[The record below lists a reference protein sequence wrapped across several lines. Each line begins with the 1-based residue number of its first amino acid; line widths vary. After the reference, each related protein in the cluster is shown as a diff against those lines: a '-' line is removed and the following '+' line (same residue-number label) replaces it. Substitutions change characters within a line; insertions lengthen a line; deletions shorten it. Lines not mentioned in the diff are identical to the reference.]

1 MIRQIRARLLHLMFD
16 SLYQSFE
23 DRADPSDGAPRVA
36 LLRAELARLGLDG
49 FLVPRADEHQ
59 NEYVAPC
66 AERLAWLSGFT
77 GSAGLAI
84 VLKERAAVFV
94 DGRYALAVQDQVDV
108 SVFATMAL
116 TETSPQAWLESHLT
130 RGMRLGYDPWLHTPT
145 QLERF
150 GAAAHKAGAELVS
163 VEPNPID
170 TLWSG
175 RPSAPLG
182 KIALHGRQFAGETA
196 KRKLARAAAV
206 LGTNDALLVSD
217 PHAVAWVFNIR
228 GHDVAHTPL
237 PLSYALIFK
246 DAEPRLYVD
255 ARKLDKRTR
264 DTLSTLAGIKEPTYL
279 AGDLDILGQE
289 GKQLLFDS
297 ATVPAKLASIFKDAG
312 GRSEL
317 SADPIAA
324 MKACKN
330 ETELEGARK
339 AHLRDG
345 AALVRFLHWIAV
357 HAPGG
362 KLNEIIAARA
372 LETFRRDTHK
382 LKDISFPTISAAGAN
397 AAIPHYCVT
406 VKTNAKIRKGIFLI
420 DSGGQY
426 EDGTTDVT
434 RTIAVGRPTALM
446 RDRFTRVLKG
456 HIAIARAVF
465 PKGTTGAQI
474 DALARVFLWQAGLDF
489 DHGTGHGVGSYL
501 SVHEGPQ
508 RISKLGNAVLEPGMI
523 LSNEP
528 GYYRAG
534 HWGIRIENLIVVERR
549 PIVGEEHE
557 MLGFETLT
565 LAPIDLALIE
575 PKLLDEE
582 EIAWID
588 AYHTR
593 VRQKISPLVTPE
605 VRRWLHLATRPLSR
619 QPGSAQKPRKSRR

>member
-1 MIRQIRARLLHLMFD
+1 MFD

-23 DRADPSDGAPRVA
+23 DRADPSQGALRVA
-36 LLRAELARLGLDG
+36 GLRAELARLGLDG
-49 FLVPRADEHQ
+49 FLVPHADEHQ
-59 NEYVAPC
+59 NEYVASC
-66 AERLAWLSGFT
+66 DERLAWLSGFT

-84 VLKERAAVFV
+84 VLKERAAIFV
-94 DGRYALAVQDQVDV
+94 DGRYALAVKDQVDI

-116 TETSPQAWLESHLT
+116 TETSPQSWLESHLT
-130 RGMRLGYDPWLHTPT
+130 KGTRLGYDPWLHTPS
-145 QLERF
+145 QIERF
-150 GAAAHKAGAELVS
+150 GRTAQRTGAELMP

-175 RPSAPLG
+175 RPTAPLG
-182 KIALHGRQFAGETA
+182 KIALHPRQFAGERT
-196 KRKLARAAAV
+196 KRKLARAAAA
-206 LGTNDALLVSD
+206 LHTNDALLVSD

-237 PLSYALIFK
+237 PLCYALIFK
-246 DAEPRLYVD
+246 SAEPRLYAD
-255 ARKLDKRTR
+255 ARKFDERTR
-264 DTLSTLAGIKEPTYL
+264 DALSALAGIKEQTCL
-279 AGDLDILGQE
+279 ERDLDILGRE
-289 GKQLLFDS
+289 GKQLLVDS
-297 ATVPAKLASIFKDAG
+297 TTVPAKLVAVFKDAG
-312 GRSEL
+312 GKCEIG
-317 SADPIAA
+317 ADPIAV

-330 ETELEGARK
+330 LTELKGARN
-339 AHLRDG
+339 AQLRDG
-345 AALVRFLHWIAV
+345 AAMVRFLHWFAV

-362 KLNEIIAARA
+362 KLTEIDAARA

-382 LKDISFPTISAAGAN
+382 LKDVSFPTISAAGAN
-397 AAIPHYCVT
+397 AAIPHYRVT
-406 VKTNAKIRKGIFLI
+406 IKTNAKIRRGIFLI

-434 RTIAVGRPTALM
+434 RTLAVGQPTALM

-456 HIAIARAVF
+456 HIAIARTVF

-474 DALARVFLWQAGLDF
+474 DSLARVFLWRAGLDF

-534 HWGIRIENLIVVERR
+534 RWGIRIENLIAVERR
-549 PIVGEEHE
+549 PIAGEEHE

-575 PKLLDEE
+575 PKLLDDE
-582 EIAWID
+582 EIAWMN
-588 AYHTR
+588 AYHLS
-593 VRQKISPLVTPE
+593 VRRKISPLVEPE
-605 VRRWLHLATRPLSR
+605 VRRWLRIATTPFTRQLA
-619 QPGSAQKPRKSRR
+619 RKRRRTGR